1 MPSLQDL
8 NIEEPLLGAY
18 IALYYIK
25 LSEED
30 VQTIFTQKGQNIKA
44 KVSVIRSGLNG

>member
-30 VQTIFTQKGQNIKA
+30 VQTILPK
-44 KVSVIRSGLNG
+44 KVRILKLRFR